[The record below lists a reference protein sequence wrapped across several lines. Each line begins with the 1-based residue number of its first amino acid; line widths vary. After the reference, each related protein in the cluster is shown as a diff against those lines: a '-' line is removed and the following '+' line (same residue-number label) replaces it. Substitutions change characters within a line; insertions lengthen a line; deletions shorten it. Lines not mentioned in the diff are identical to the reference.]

1 MTSNPHA
8 EAKTEPEKKLPTGI
22 VYDPLYKLH
31 LTGPGHPERPER
43 CEVIMKI
50 LSGRVFR
57 GKLSF
62 LKPRQAT
69 DKEILACHTRE
80 YFETARRDINAGMPM
95 LSTGDTQVCPQSF
108 EIALLAAGGVLTA
121 VDALMEKKIK
131 NAFCVVRPPGHH
143 ANASRGMGFCIFNNI
158 AIAARYAQRKYN
170 LKKVLIVDWDVH
182 HGNGTQDIF
191 YEDPSVLFFS
201 THLYPHYPGTGQQ
214 SAIGSGPGKGT
225 TINCPMPHGAG
236 KREVIGAF
244 EEILIPAADK
254 FKPDLV
260 LVSAGFDSRAGDPL
274 GGFKLGD
281 RNFAELTEIVLDIA
295 QRHTN
300 GRVISTLE
308 GGYNP
313 SGLASA
319 SAAHVKALAGCYD
332 SN

>member
-1 MTSNPHA
+1 MHTQ
-8 EAKTEPEKKLPTGI
+8 AKTDPPKNLPTGI

-31 LTGPGHPERPER
+31 LTGPGHPESPNR
-43 CEVIMKI
+43 CDVRMRS
-50 LSGRVFR
+50 LSGPVFR
-57 GKLSF
+57 EKLSF

-69 DKEILACHTRE
+69 DEEILACHTKE
-80 YFETARRDINAGMPM
+80 YYETARRDINAGMVM
-95 LSTGDTQVCPQSF
+95 LSTGDTQICPQSF

-121 VDALMEKKIK
+121 VDALMENKIK

-158 AIAARYAQRKYN
+158 AIAARYAQRKYK
-170 LKKVLIVDWDVH
+170 LKKVLIADWDVH

-214 SAIGSGPGKGT
+214 SAIGSGAGKGT

-236 KREVIGAF
+236 KREIIGAF
-244 EEILIPAADK
+244 EEILVPAADK
-254 FKPDLV
+254 FKPEIV
-260 LVSAGFDSRAGDPL
+260 LVSAGFDSRIGDPL

-281 RNFAELTEIVLDIA
+281 RNFAELTKIVLDIA
-295 QRHTN
+295 QRHAK

-308 GGYNP
+308 GGYAP

-319 SAAHVKALAGCYD
+319 SAAHVKALAGC
-332 SN
+332 